1 MAKQQTIYEIHQRKA
16 EALSTETLRHDVA
29 YYERKLE
36 EAGRQADAYIAQNS
50 PKLDLRIDSL
60 LADCRVYAD
69 IIRASSEELGLR
81 GE

>member
-1 MAKQQTIYEIHQRKA
+1 MTTIYEIHQRKA
-16 EALSTETLRHDVA
+16 EALSTETLKRDVA

-36 EAGRQADAYIAQNS
+36 ETGRMADAYIAQ
-50 PKLDLRIDSL
+50 DSERLAATIKGL
-60 LADCRVYAD
+60 LADCRVFAM

>member
-1 MAKQQTIYEIHQRKA
+1 MSIYEIHQRKA
-16 EALSTETLRHDVA
+16 EALSTETLKRDVA

-36 EAGRQADAYIAQNS
+36 ETGRQADAYIAQDS
-50 PKLDLRIDSL
+50 ERLAGTIDSL
-60 LADCRVYAD
+60 LADCRVFAM

>member
-1 MAKQQTIYEIHQRKA
+1 MTTIYEIHQRKA
-16 EALSTETLRHDVA
+16 EALSTETLKHDVA

-36 EAGRQADAYIAQNS
+36 EAGREADALIAQGNV
-50 PKLDLRIDSL
+50 KLDLRIDSL
-60 LADCRVYAD
+60 LADCRVFAM

>member
-1 MAKQQTIYEIHQRKA
+1 MTTIYEMHQRKA
-16 EALSTETLRHDVA
+16 ERLGTETLKRDVA

-36 EAGRQADAYIAQNS
+36 VSGREADAYIAQDS
-50 PKLDLRIDSL
+50 EKLAPTINGL
-60 LADCRVYAD
+60 LADCRVYAM